1 MGWQNAFHCEIDD
14 FCNTILNYWFKDAKS
29 YTDVT
34 TTDFREWR
42 GKINV
47 LTGGFPCQPFS
58 VAGQRKGADDNRY
71 LWPHMLRAI
80 HEIRPDWVIG
90 ENVAG
95 ILTMV
100 QPGRRLKWEVN
111 PLYSERVSLYLKDD
125 SNMLLKPFAVILN
138 AKDIPSSRY
147 LYRLVPSVH
156 LTDGIE
162 FGLLPTVTAQDYK
175 RRGPGSRQQGLPEI
189 IHGMLLPTPVS
200 TQIHHAERVRKWK
213 SMNLSSP
220 HAQIAGEK
228 NPNGLTDFLDFYG
241 ILPEP
246 IPDNT
251 ELENT
256 DGNNLEESILQWLA
270 EGQVMPTP
278 TARDWKGAPSLENL
292 KKRGKIP
299 QKNSLPDFF
308 ARTGKSFQL
317 NPLFVAEMMGFPPDW
332 TVSPFLGED
341 RHPLK
346 DTGTLSSPR

>member
-1 MGWQNAFHCEIDD
+1 MKEEQYSTSESRLTKPIQQTELLFTTAS
-14 FCNTILNYWFKDAKS
+14 LSPSQAKE
-29 YTDVT
+29 
-34 TTDFREWR
+34 RER
-42 GKINV
+42 MITAISG
-47 LTGGFPCQPFS
+47 LTCSGPYMRSGP
-58 VAGQRKGADDNRY
+58 
-71 LWPHMLRAI
+71 
-80 HEIRPDWVIG
+80 IG
-90 ENVAG
+90 SLVRTLLASSRWYSP
-95 ILTMV
+95 V
-100 QPGRRLKWEVN
+100 RRLKWEVN

-125 SNMLLKPFAVILN
+125 SNMLLKPFALILN
-138 AKDIPSSRY
+138 VKDIPSSRY

-189 IHGMLLPTPVS
+189 IHGMLLPTPVA
-200 TQIHHAERVRKWK
+200 TEIHHAERVRKWK
-213 SMNLSSP
+213 SVNLSSP

-246 IPDNT
+246 IPDNA

-317 NPLFVAEMMGFPPDW
+317 NPLFVAEMMGFQPDW
-332 TVSPFLGED
+332 TVLPFLNEEKN
-341 RHPLK
+341 PLK
-346 DTGTLSSPR
+346 DTETPSSPR

>member
-1 MGWQNAFHCEIDD
+1 MRKVIQMSQRQISGNGEEKSMSLQEVFLVNHSPSQ
-14 FCNTILNYWFKDAKS
+14 AKE
-29 YTDVT
+29 
-34 TTDFREWR
+34 RER
-42 GKINV
+42 MITAISG
-47 LTGGFPCQPFS
+47 LTCSGPYMRSGP
-58 VAGQRKGADDNRY
+58 
-71 LWPHMLRAI
+71 
-80 HEIRPDWVIG
+80 IG
-90 ENVAG
+90 SLVRTLLASSRWYSP
-95 ILTMV
+95 V
-100 QPGRRLKWEVN
+100 RRLKWEVN

-175 RRGPGSRQQGLPEI
+175 RRGPVSRQQGLPEI
-189 IHGMLLPTPVS
+189 IHGMLLPTPVA
-200 TQIHHAERVRKWK
+200 TEI
-213 SMNLSSP
+213 P

-228 NPNGLTDFLDFYG
+228 NPTGLPEILDFNG

>member
-1 MGWQNAFHCEIDD
+1 MQKAIR
-14 FCNTILNYWFKDAKS
+14 ILQLRIFEDEGEESTFLQEVSPVSPSPLPGKERARKMTVTSGLICLGPYVKS
-29 YTDVT
+29 
-34 TTDFREWR
+34 
-42 GKINV
+42 G
-47 LTGGFPCQPFS
+47 P
-58 VAGQRKGADDNRY
+58 
-71 LWPHMLRAI
+71 
-80 HEIRPDWVIG
+80 IG
-90 ENVAG
+90 SLVRTLLASSRWYSP
-95 ILTMV
+95 V
-100 QPGRRLKWEVN
+100 RRLKWEVN

-189 IHGMLLPTPVS
+189 IHGMLLPTPVA
-200 TQIHHAERVRKWK
+200 TEIHHAERVRKWK

>member
-1 MGWQNAFHCEIDD
+1 
-14 FCNTILNYWFKDAKS
+14 
-29 YTDVT
+29 
-34 TTDFREWR
+34 
-42 GKINV
+42 
-47 LTGGFPCQPFS
+47 
-58 VAGQRKGADDNRY
+58 
-71 LWPHMLRAI
+71 
-80 HEIRPDWVIG
+80 
-90 ENVAG
+90 
-95 ILTMV
+95 
-100 QPGRRLKWEVN
+100 
-111 PLYSERVSLYLKDD
+111 
-125 SNMLLKPFAVILN
+125 MLLKPFAVILN
-138 AKDIPSSRY
+138 VKDIPSSRY

-189 IHGMLLPTPVS
+189 IHGMLLPTPVA
-200 TQIHHAERVRKWK
+200 TEIHHAERVRKWK
-213 SMNLSSP
+213 SVNLSSP

-246 IPDNT
+246 IPDNA

-317 NPLFVAEMMGFPPDW
+317 NPLFVAEMMGFQPDW
-332 TVSPFLGED
+332 TVLPFLNEEKN
-341 RHPLK
+341 PLK
-346 DTGTLSSPR
+346 DTETPSSPR

>member
-1 MGWQNAFHCEIDD
+1 MKEEQYSTSESRLTKPIQQTELLFTTAS
-14 FCNTILNYWFKDAKS
+14 LSPSQAKE
-29 YTDVT
+29 
-34 TTDFREWR
+34 RER
-42 GKINV
+42 MITAISG
-47 LTGGFPCQPFS
+47 LTCSGPYMRSGP
-58 VAGQRKGADDNRY
+58 
-71 LWPHMLRAI
+71 
-80 HEIRPDWVIG
+80 IG
-90 ENVAG
+90 SLVRTLLASSRWYSP
-95 ILTMV
+95 V
-100 QPGRRLKWEVN
+100 RRLKWEVN

-138 AKDIPSSRY
+138 VKDIPSSRY

-189 IHGMLLPTPVS
+189 IHEMLLPTPVA
-200 TQIHHAERVRKWK
+200 TEIHHAERVRKWK
-213 SMNLSSP
+213 SVNLSSP

-241 ILPEP
+241 ILPES
-246 IPDNT
+246 IPDNS

-332 TVSPFLGED
+332 TVSPFLNED

-346 DTGTLSSPR
+346 DTETPSSPK

>member
-1 MGWQNAFHCEIDD
+1 MKEEQYSTSESRLTKPIQQTELLFTTAS
-14 FCNTILNYWFKDAKS
+14 LSPSQAKE
-29 YTDVT
+29 
-34 TTDFREWR
+34 RER
-42 GKINV
+42 MITAISG
-47 LTGGFPCQPFS
+47 LTCSGPYMRSGP
-58 VAGQRKGADDNRY
+58 
-71 LWPHMLRAI
+71 
-80 HEIRPDWVIG
+80 IG
-90 ENVAG
+90 SLVRTLLASSRWYSP
-95 ILTMV
+95 V
-100 QPGRRLKWEVN
+100 RRLKWEVN

-138 AKDIPSSRY
+138 VKDIPSSRY

-175 RRGPGSRQQGLPEI
+175 CRGPGSRQQGLPEI
-189 IHGMLLPTPVS
+189 IHEMLLPTPVA
-200 TQIHHAERVRKWK
+200 TEIHHAERVRKWK
-213 SMNLSSP
+213 SVNLSSP

-241 ILPEP
+241 ILPES
-246 IPDNT
+246 IPDNS

-317 NPLFVAEMMGFPPDW
+317 NPLFVAEMMVFPPDW
-332 TVSPFLGED
+332 TVSPFLNED

-346 DTGTLSSPR
+346 DTETPSSPK

>member
-1 MGWQNAFHCEIDD
+1 MKEEQYSTSESRLTKPIQQTELLFTTAS
-14 FCNTILNYWFKDAKS
+14 LSPSQAKE
-29 YTDVT
+29 
-34 TTDFREWR
+34 RER
-42 GKINV
+42 MITAISG
-47 LTGGFPCQPFS
+47 LTCSGPYMRSGP
-58 VAGQRKGADDNRY
+58 
-71 LWPHMLRAI
+71 
-80 HEIRPDWVIG
+80 IG
-90 ENVAG
+90 SLVRTLLASSRWYSP
-95 ILTMV
+95 V
-100 QPGRRLKWEVN
+100 RRLKWEVN

-138 AKDIPSSRY
+138 VKDIPSSRY

-189 IHGMLLPTPVS
+189 IHEMLLPTPVA
-200 TQIHHAERVRKWK
+200 TEIHHAERVRKWK
-213 SMNLSSP
+213 SVNLSSP

-241 ILPEP
+241 ILPES
-246 IPDNT
+246 IPDNS

-317 NPLFVAEMMGFPPDW
+317 NPLFVAEMMGFPPSW
-332 TVSPFLGED
+332 TVSPFLNED

-346 DTGTLSSPR
+346 DTETPSSPK